1 MGNKSRFR
9 PRSTKKNLDRYG
21 RPLKWK
27 ARRDLAGAQQP
38 KSVLSTFR
46 GVAPPSAV
54 QMRRHKGE
62 RPVWFRPFHDS
73 SRLGPYV
80 RPRPAGEEAAAR

>member
-1 MGNKSRFR
+1 MNKVGDLSSAPPKRRFSPWR
-9 PRSTKKNLDRYG
+9 QVC
-21 RPLKWK
+21 
-27 ARRDLAGAQQP
+27 DLASAQQP

-46 GVAPPSAV
+46 GVVPPSAV
-54 QMRRHKGE
+54 QLRRHKGV

-80 RPRPAGEEAAAR
+80 RPKADGEEAAAR

>member
-9 PRSTKKNLDRYG
+9 PRTKSEINANIPAPG
-21 RPLKWK
+21 WK
-27 ARRDLAGAQQP
+27 RRRDLVSAQQP
-38 KSVLSTFR
+38 KSLLSTFR

-54 QMRRHKGE
+54 AMRRNKGV

-73 SRLGPYV
+73 SNLGPYV
-80 RPRPAGEEAAAR
+80 RAGEVAAAL